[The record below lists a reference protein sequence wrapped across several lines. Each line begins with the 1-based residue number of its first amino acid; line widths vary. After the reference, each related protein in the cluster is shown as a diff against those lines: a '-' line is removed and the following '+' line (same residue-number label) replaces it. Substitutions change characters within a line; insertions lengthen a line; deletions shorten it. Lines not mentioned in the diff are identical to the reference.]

1 MKSYKIKKRIL
12 MNRFKKIL
20 RGGIILTIWWPMIVV
35 LVVLHSVKLLSEGL
49 VWLNEKSLN
58 TLDKIFLPLLNK
70 FCNGLD
76 KILNIKKND

>member
-1 MKSYKIKKRIL
+1 

-20 RGGIILTIWWPMIVV
+20 RNGIILTIWWPMIVV
-35 LVVLHSVKLLSEGL
+35 LAIFHSMKLLIKGSL
-49 VWLNEKSLN
+49 WLNEKSLN
-58 TLDKIFLPLLNK
+58 TLDKIFLPVLDK

>member
-1 MKSYKIKKRIL
+1 

-35 LVVLHSVKLLSEGL
+35 LAVLYSMKLLSKGL
-49 VWLNEKSLN
+49 LWLNEKSLD
-58 TLDKIFLPLLNK
+58 TLDKLFLPLLNK
-70 FCNGLD
+70 FCHKLD

>member
-1 MKSYKIKKRIL
+1 
-12 MNRFKKIL
+12 MNRLKKLL
-20 RGGIILTIWWPMIVV
+20 RGGIILTIWWPMIIV
-35 LVVLHSVKLLSEGL
+35 LVVLHSMKFLSKGL

>member
-1 MKSYKIKKRIL
+1 

-20 RGGIILTIWWPMIVV
+20 RGGIILTIWWPMMVV
-35 LVVLHSVKLLSEGL
+35 LAVLYSMKLLSKGL

-58 TLDKIFLPLLNK
+58 TLDKLFLPLLNK
-70 FCNGLD
+70 FCDKLD

>member
-1 MKSYKIKKRIL
+1 

-35 LVVLHSVKLLSEGL
+35 LAVLYSMKLLGRGL
-49 VWLNEKSLN
+49 LWLNEKSLD
-58 TLDKIFLPLLNK
+58 TLDKLFLPLLNK
-70 FCNGLD
+70 FCRKLD

>member
-1 MKSYKIKKRIL
+1 

-20 RGGIILTIWWPMIVV
+20 RSGFILTVWWPMIIV
-35 LVVLHSVKLLSEGL
+35 LVVLHSMKLLSKGL
-49 VWLNEKSLN
+49 VWLNEKSLD

-70 FCNGLD
+70 FYNGLD